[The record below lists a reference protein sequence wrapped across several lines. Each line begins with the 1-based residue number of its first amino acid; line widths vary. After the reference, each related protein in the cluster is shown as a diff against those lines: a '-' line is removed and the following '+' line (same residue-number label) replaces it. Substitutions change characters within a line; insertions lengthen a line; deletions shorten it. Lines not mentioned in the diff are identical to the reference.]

1 MFSRMRSTT
10 SAYRQRPDRIGKIMA
25 AILCLSFGM
34 SMPGCIMEDFN
45 DLGDTFFSKSPAEA
59 ARDALDPYNP
69 DLRREGVVLLSNAPF
84 GGVDAYLKM
93 YRDYVENDPDPLVRG
108 AAITALSR
116 HGDAEDAM
124 VIAPFL
130 SREVEEN
137 ETVRWYA
144 ALALQRLHNV
154 EVISVLEKSIRD
166 EEETGEI
173 RAAVCI
179 ALGQYPEDRVVQ
191 MLFFGLDARELSV
204 NIEAGEALWLL
215 TGEQFGLDRVAWQNW
230 YTAALANKN
239 AFKNQQAYFYPT
251 YDRDKSWW
259 EHAAFWLDS
268 SWEKPSAPTGLRS
281 RDERRTWEG
290 QGEPPQEAL
299 EQDADRSE
307 FETVDDLP

>member
-1 MFSRMRSTT
+1 MFSRMRDKT
-10 SAYRQRPDRIGKIMA
+10 SANRNNRVGA
-25 AILCLSFGM
+25 GM
-34 SMPGCIMEDFN
+34 SLLACLTVGLFVPGCVMEDFN
-45 DLGDTFFSKSPAEA
+45 DIGETFFAKSPAEA

-108 AAITALSR
+108 AAITALAR
-116 HGDAEDAM
+116 HGDAQDAM
-124 VIAPFL
+124 LIAPFL

-137 ETVRWYA
+137 ETVRWYS

-154 EVISVLEKSIRD
+154 EVIPVLEKSIRD

-191 MLFFGLDARELSV
+191 MLLFGLDARELSV

-215 TGEQFGLDRVAWQNW
+215 TGEQFGMDRVAWQNW
-230 YTAALANKN
+230 YTAALANRN

-259 EHAAFWLDS
+259 EYAAFWLDT
-268 SWEKPSAPTGLRS
+268 SWEKPSSPTGLRS
-281 RDERRTWEG
+281 REERRTWEMEG
-290 QGEPPQEAL
+290 SPSEAAVEQGVE
-299 EQDADRSE
+299 RSE
-307 FETVDDLP
+307 FEKVDDLP

>member
-1 MFSRMRSTT
+1 MFSRMRDMRL
-10 SAYRQRPDRIGKIMA
+10 AYQRRTGLRGMA
-25 AILCLSFGM
+25 AAVVVCLSCGLCI
-34 SMPGCIMEDFN
+34 PGCVMEDFN
-45 DLGDTFFSKSPAEA
+45 DIGDTFFAKSPAEA

-116 HGDAEDAM
+116 HGDAKDAM
-124 VIAPFL
+124 LIAPFL

-154 EVISVLEKSIRD
+154 EVIPVLEKSIRD

-215 TGEQFGLDRVAWQNW
+215 TGEQFGMDRVAWQNW

-268 SWEKPSAPTGLRS
+268 SWEKPSSPTGLRS
-281 RDERRTWEG
+281 PEERRTWEG
-290 QGEPPQEAL
+290 QEVNPRQAIE
-299 EQDADRSE
+299 EDAARSE